1 MIESPK
7 KESHIVWKCGD
18 KEFDLNVS
26 RLKNAVKEVIKK
38 KKNFLK
44 SLVDKITE

>member
-26 RLKNAVKEVIKK
+26 RLKNAVKEVIANN
-38 KKNFLK
+38 KNFLK